1 MSFSKLNNK
10 PSRSRS
16 NSSIEVVPV
25 DDSRKYLCGLTN
37 FQVTFILGMMG
48 FILFWLGLLLRI
60 YLPDEFFS

>member
-1 MSFSKLNNK
+1 
-10 PSRSRS
+10 
-16 NSSIEVVPV
+16 VPGI
-25 DDSRKYLCGLTN
+25 DESRKYLCGLSN

>member
-1 MSFSKLNNK
+1 MNKNN
-10 PSRSRS
+10 RSRS
-16 NSSIEVVPV
+16 NSSADGANV
-25 DDSRKYLCGLTN
+25 DEGRKYLCGLTN